1 MECPKCQGG
10 AYLADEE
17 LVKVMEGTKPQKAI
31 LKATFVCRSCGERF
45 SRLVTDSLEKR
56 RLEIKPLPPQVE
68 VEREESTADD
78 EIPEGMR
85 IF

>member
-17 LVKVMEGTKPQKAI
+17 LVKIIEGSKPEKAI

-56 RLEIKPLPPQVE
+56 RLQIKPLPPMEE
-68 VEREESTADD
+68 VREESTADD